1 MNRSDMIKI
10 FIDCVKQERY
20 KYVEDIFSS
29 YEIVHMGLEEFRDVI
44 RKWANNNKNDIHTC
58 YSPFINHVGRF
69 RRDFGENWLGEEVRV
84 FAPEYPSRNIDVKYR
99 EYRFN
104 DKGQLTD
111 WPYGL
116 LG

>member
-20 KYVEDIFSS
+20 KYVEDMFSA

-44 RKWANNNKNDIHTC
+44 RQWANNNKNDIHMC

-69 RRDFGENWLGEEVRV
+69 RRDFGENWLGEEIRV
-84 FAPEYPSRNIDVKYR
+84 FAPEHPSNDPEVKYK
-99 EYRFN
+99 EYKFN
-104 DKGQLTD
+104 DKGQLMD